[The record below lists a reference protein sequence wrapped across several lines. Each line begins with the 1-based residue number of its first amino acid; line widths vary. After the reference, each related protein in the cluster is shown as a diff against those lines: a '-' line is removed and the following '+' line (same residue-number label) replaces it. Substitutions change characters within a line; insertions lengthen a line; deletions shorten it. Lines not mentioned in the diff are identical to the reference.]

1 MTEDRETPA
10 QPSARQTEYAGLFQR
25 LSALTAQETS
35 KRFGR
40 EVEPDGMDFANTLEM
55 GRATARAELTAISR
69 VLVEVLQVDRDLW
82 MRYLNLELQRQV
94 EELED
99 ELGVTGY
106 DEHGKPLIP
115 ASPRLGAQEPG

>member
-1 MTEDRETPA
+1 MTEDQETP
-10 QPSARQTEYAGLFQR
+10 QPSARQTEYAGLFQQ
-25 LSALTAQETS
+25 LSTLTAQSTS

-40 EVEPDGMDFANTLEM
+40 EVEAHGMDFANTLEM
-55 GRATARAELTAISR
+55 GRATARAELTAVSR
-69 VLVEVLQVDRDLW
+69 VLIEVLQVPRDLW

-94 EELED
+94 EELEN
-99 ELGVTGY
+99 ELGVAGY